1 MKTKY
6 LIVALIIINTIVLVS
21 CLPSINNSTTPSESV
36 PQPDEKSGISP
47 KSSGSDIQIND
58 HDFYPEKQQFT
69 YSIFDPIGRNL
80 AISKE
85 PLTIQAE
92 YIDQYSVDSSNGA
105 WTAYRFLM
113 TDTNMQISLL
123 VPVDVADDIR
133 LISGEVYQIISES
146 YPGWPPTYGLII
158 SRDADL
164 LFVGIADWQLD
175 GRINIDDAFF
185 PISNQPITIKQTRI
199 LTDNYI
205 EHKFGE
211 SICTTTNTEIIFSSN
226 GKSVTLHQGESAIL
240 GDYDVNLLVARE
252 IQWVNPP
259 TDAGQNG
266 ISYTITRVSESE
278 PSGSEPASEIV
289 KFPDPALD
297 IAIRQAIGKNT
308 GEITRFDLIELVN
321 LNAPSLNIENI
332 SGLEKCLALRWLNLS
347 SNQIEDISP
356 LSELPNLHHIE
367 LKNNKISDISPLA
380 NNLKFKDGQLYIIIG
395 NLLSEESINICIPQL
410 EKRGVNIL
418 DKERI
423 K

>member
-1 MKTKY
+1 MMKTKY
-6 LIVALIIINTIVLVS
+6 LIVTLIIINAIDLVS
-21 CLPSINNSTTPSESV
+21 CIGNSTTPSESV
-36 PQPDEKSGISP
+36 PRPAEEKGGVSP

-69 YSIFDPIGRNL
+69 YGIFDPTGRNL
-80 AISKE
+80 ASSKE

-92 YIDQYSVDSSNGA
+92 YIDRDSVDSSDGA
-105 WTAYRFLM
+105 HIAYRFLM
-113 TDTNMQISLL
+113 TDANTQISLL
-123 VPVDVADDIR
+123 IPADVTDDIR

-164 LFVGIADWQLD
+164 LFAGIADWQLD

-185 PISNQPITIKQTRI
+185 PISNKPITIQQTRV

-205 EHKFGE
+205 EHRLGE

-266 ISYTITRVSESE
+266 ISYTITKVSESK
-278 PSGSEPASEIV
+278 PSGSEPAFETAEFS
-289 KFPDPALD
+289 DPALD
-297 IAIRQAIGKNT
+297 NAIRQAIGKNT
-308 GEITRFDLIELVN
+308 GEITRFDLMELVN
-321 LNAPSLNIENI
+321 LSAPSLNIENI

-367 LKNNKISDISPLA
+367 LKNNKISDISPLG
-380 NNLKFKDGQLYIIIG
+380 NNLKFRNGQLYISG
-395 NLLSEESINICIPQL
+395 NPLSEESINIYIPQL
-410 EKRGVNIL
+410 EKRDIDIL
-418 DKERI
+418 DRHRI